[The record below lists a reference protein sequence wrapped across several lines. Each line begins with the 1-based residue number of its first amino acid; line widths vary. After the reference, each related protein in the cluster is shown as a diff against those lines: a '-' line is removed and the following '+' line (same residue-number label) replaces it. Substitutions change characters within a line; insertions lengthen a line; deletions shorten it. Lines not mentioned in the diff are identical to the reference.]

1 MAVWQ
6 IETTITTINTNLSCT
21 VMIGYVSDDSR
32 FGNHLWWQKVAGR
45 YQFGPKSG
53 KWAYWRNG
61 ILLSRTTNVNDPLFK
76 LPANLLLV
84 LGGISPG
91 FAEKLLPLEILRG
104 FGRHYT
110 TNEDISWEMRFPT
123 ISVKKG

>member
-21 VMIGYVSDDSR
+21 VMIGYVSDGSPL
-32 FGNHLWWQKVAGR
+32 GSHLWWQKVAGR

-53 KWAYWRNG
+53 KWGYWRDG
-61 ILLSRTTNVNDPLFK
+61 IILTRTANTNDPVFSTS
-76 LPANLLLV
+76 ANVLLV
-84 LGGISPG
+84 LSIVPRN
-91 FAEKLLPLEILRG
+91 FAEKMLPLEIIRG

-110 TNEDISWEMRFPT
+110 TNEDISWEMKFPT
-123 ISVKKG
+123 MPIKK